1 MNNREKLDEIPDPN
15 SAEWIQRFGASVGLT
30 VVASVASSLCFLC
43 LRPGFLPSPLL
54 LPVKLH
60 DQRL

>member
-1 MNNREKLDEIPDPN
+1 MNNREKLNEIPDPN
-15 SAEWIQRFGASVGLT
+15 SAEWTQRFGTGVGLT

-43 LRPGFLPSPLL
+43 LHPGFLPSPLL
-54 LPVKLH
+54 LLAKLH